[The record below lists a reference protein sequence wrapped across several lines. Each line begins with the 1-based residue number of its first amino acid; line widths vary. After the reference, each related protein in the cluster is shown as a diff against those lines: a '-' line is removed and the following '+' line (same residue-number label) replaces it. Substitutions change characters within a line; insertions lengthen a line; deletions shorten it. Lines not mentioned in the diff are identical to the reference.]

1 MSGKQGNSGRIA
13 RRVISLG
20 SARLRLLFVP
30 VITAWALLGV
40 ALLGVGLGAVQHA
53 QANGDDGG
61 VRHIVVTVNKSRTL
75 RLPEPFASV
84 VVGSPAIVDALPMSD
99 HRLYIQGKQIGT
111 TNVSV
116 FNQSMQLAGV
126 IDVEVTPDTGN
137 LQEKIRASTGSSAI
151 RVGSSNR
158 QIVLSGVAGNAVAAD
173 RAVEVAKTMVPE
185 GNIVNAMKVAPSQQ
199 VMLRVRFLEV
209 GRSASREI
217 GVNWFGAN
225 NAGNRGFATG
235 LGTSSAGGRP
245 AVGPSTAPGLGCG
258 LGPQAALN
266 NPSCVDA
273 SGNTVFSPPAN
284 GPPGLPI
291 FNTAG
296 TLLPTITGAAA
307 APFGVAL
314 ASIATKG
321 GSLDV
326 TLTALEEKGLIRRL
340 AEPDLIALSGDTAA
354 FLAGGEF
361 PVPVAQQGSIGAA
374 PIITVQWKPFGVE
387 LTFVPTVLANG
398 IINLRLAPSVSE
410 LDFTNPVVI
419 SGSSIPSLTK
429 REARTTIEL
438 RDGQS
443 FAIAGLLQ
451 ARNRRGISQL
461 PWIGSV
467 PVLGA
472 LFRSAAYQQEETD
485 LVVIVTPHLVAPSV
499 PGQRLAS
506 PLDNY
511 LPTNDVDFFLMGD
524 MEQKK
529 KFRDYITSG
538 GDIQGPY
545 GHMIRS
551 GPALPVISAAPISAK
566 N

>member
-1 MSGKQGNSGRIA
+1 MSSIQGDTRRIA

-20 SARLRLLFVP
+20 PARLRNRIFVP
-30 VITAWALLGV
+30 LIIAC
-40 ALLGVGLGAVQHA
+40 ALLGVGTGPLPYA

-61 VRHIVVTVNKSRTL
+61 VQHIVVTVHKSRTL
-75 RLPEPFASV
+75 VLEQPFASV

-99 HRLYIQGKQIGT
+99 RRLYIQGKQIGT
-111 TNVSV
+111 SNISV

-137 LQEKIRASTGSSAI
+137 LQEKIRASTGSNAI

-245 AVGPSTAPGLGCG
+245 SIGPTQGLPGCRT
-258 LGPQAALN
+258 P
-266 NPSCVDA
+266 PCVDA
-273 SGNTVFSPPAN
+273 SGNPVNTFDAN
-284 GPPGLPI
+284 GNQVAGPPGLPI
-291 FNTAG
+291 FNAVG
-296 TLLPTITGAAA
+296 TLLPTITGTAA

-314 ASIATKG
+314 ANLATKG

-419 SGSSIPSLTK
+419 SGSSIPSLAK

-551 GPALPVISAAPISAK
+551 SPALPVISAPPISAK

>member
-1 MSGKQGNSGRIA
+1 MMSKQGDDRRIA
-13 RRVISLG
+13 GRMISLG
-20 SARLRLLFVP
+20 LARLRNLLFVP
-30 VITAWALLGV
+30 LIIAG
-40 ALLGVGLGAVQHA
+40 ALLGVGPGPLPHA
-53 QANGDDGG
+53 QAQAQNEDSGA
-61 VRHIVVTVNKSRTL
+61 VRHIVITVNKSRTL
-75 RLPEPFASV
+75 RIEKPFSSIEVAS
-84 VVGSPAIVDALPMSD
+84 PDIVDARPMTD
-99 HRLYIQGKQIGT
+99 RTLYIQGKKVGT

-116 FNQSMQLAGV
+116 FDQSMQLIGV
-126 IDVEVTPDTGN
+126 IDVEVTLDTGN
-137 LQEKIRASTGSSAI
+137 LQQKIRSSTGSGGI
-151 RVGSSNR
+151 RVGSSGG
-158 QIVLSGVAGNAVAAD
+158 QLVLSGVAGNAVAAD
-173 RAVEVAKTMVPE
+173 RAVQVAKAMVPE
-185 GNIVNAMKVAPSQQ
+185 GGTIVNAMTVAPAQQ

-245 AVGPSTAPGLGCG
+245 ASGFNPTTPQPFGGCAT
-258 LGPQAALN
+258 P
-266 NPSCVDA
+266 PCVDA
-273 SGNTVFSPPAN
+273 SGNPVPAPGSPPGSGA
-284 GPPGLPI
+284 PGLPI
-291 FNTAG
+291 FNTVG
-296 TLLPTITGAAA
+296 TLLPTISGAVA

-314 ASIATKG
+314 ASLATKG

-326 TLTALEEKGLIRRL
+326 TLTALEEKGLVRRL

-361 PVPVAQQGSIGAA
+361 PVPVAQSSTGGV

-410 LDFTNPVVI
+410 LDFTNAVVI
-419 SGSSIPSLTK
+419 SGSSIPSLAK

-511 LPTNDVDFFLMGD
+511 IPTNDVDFFLMGE

-551 GPALPVISAAPISAK
+551 GPALPAISAAPISAK

>member
-1 MSGKQGNSGRIA
+1 
-13 RRVISLG
+13 
-20 SARLRLLFVP
+20 LLFV
-30 VITAWALLGV
+30 LLIM
-40 ALLGVGLGAVQHA
+40 ACTLLGVGAGPLQYAR
-53 QANGDDGG
+53 ANGDDGG
-61 VRHIVVTVNKSRTL
+61 VQHIVVTLYKSRTL
-75 RLPEPFASV
+75 VLEQPFASV
-84 VVGSPAIVDALPMSD
+84 VVGSPELVDALPMAD
-99 HRLYIQGKQIGT
+99 RRLYIQGKKIGT

-116 FNQSMQLAGV
+116 FNKSMQLAGV
-126 IDVEVTPDTGN
+126 IDVEVTPDTRN
-137 LQEKIRASTGSSAI
+137 LQEKIRASTGSRAI
-151 RVGSSNR
+151 RVGSSNG
-158 QIVLSGVAGNAVAAD
+158 QIVLSGLASNAVAAD
-173 RAVEVAKTMVPE
+173 RAVELAKTMVPE

-209 GRSASREI
+209 GRTASREI

-235 LGTSSAGGRP
+235 LGASSAGGRP
-245 AVGPSTAPGLGCG
+245 ASGFNPTTPQPFGGCAT
-258 LGPQAALN
+258 P
-266 NPSCVDA
+266 PCVDA
-273 SGNTVFSPPAN
+273 SGNPVPAPGSPPGSGA
-284 GPPGLPI
+284 PGLPI
-291 FNTAG
+291 FNTVG
-296 TLLPTITGAAA
+296 TLLPALSGAAA

-314 ASIATKG
+314 ASLATKG

-340 AEPDLIALSGDTAA
+340 AEPDLVALSGDTAA

-361 PVPVAQQGSIGAA
+361 PVPSVQPGGTSGV
-374 PIITVQWKPFGVE
+374 PVITTDYKPFGVQ

-410 LDFTNPVVI
+410 LDFTQAIQI
-419 SGSSIPSLTK
+419 SGFLVPSIAK

-451 ARNRRGISQL
+451 ARNKRGISQL

-485 LVVIVTPHLVAPSV
+485 LVVIVTPYLVAPSV

-551 GPALPVISAAPISAK
+551 SPALPVISARPISAK

>member
-1 MSGKQGNSGRIA
+1 MSSIQGDTRRIA

-20 SARLRLLFVP
+20 PARLRNRLCVP
-30 VITAWALLGV
+30 LIIAW
-40 ALLGVGLGAVQHA
+40 ALLGVGLGAVQQA
-53 QANGDDGG
+53 QAQSRDEDSGGG
-61 VRHIVVTVNKSRTL
+61 VQHIVLTLHKSRTL
-75 RLPEPFASV
+75 VLPQPFASV
-84 VVGSPAIVDALPMSD
+84 VVGSPELVDALPMSD
-99 HRLYIQGKQIGT
+99 NRLYIQGKRIGT

-126 IDVEVTPDTGN
+126 IDIEVTPDVGY
-137 LQEKIRASTGSSAI
+137 LQEKVRASTGSRAI
-151 RVGSSNR
+151 RVGSSNG
-158 QIVLSGVAGNAVAAD
+158 QIVLSGTAGNAVAAD
-173 RAVEVAKTMVPE
+173 RAVEVAKSMVPE

-209 GRSASREI
+209 ARTASREI

-225 NAGNRGFATG
+225 NGGNRGFTTG

-245 AVGPSTAPGLGCG
+245 AIGPTQGFPGCG
-258 LGPQAALN
+258 TP
-266 NPSCVDA
+266 PCVDA
-273 SGNTVFSPPAN
+273 SGNPVPAPGSPA
-284 GPPGLPI
+284 GSGAPGLPI
-291 FNTAG
+291 FNTLA
-296 TLLPTITGAAA
+296 TLLPTISGAAA
-307 APFGVAL
+307 VPFGVAL
-314 ASIATKG
+314 ASLATKG

-326 TLTALEEKGLIRRL
+326 TLTALETKGLVRRL
-340 AEPDLIALSGDTAA
+340 AEPDLVALSGDTAS

-361 PVPVAQQGSIGAA
+361 PVPTAQTSTGGF
-374 PIITVQWKPFGVE
+374 PIITTEFKPFGVQ
-387 LTFVPTVLANG
+387 LTFVPTVLDGG
-398 IINLRLAPSVSE
+398 IINLRLVPSVSE
-410 LDFTNPVVI
+410 LDFTQAVQTA
-419 SGSSIPSLTK
+419 GFTIPSITK

-451 ARNRRGISQL
+451 SRNHRDIQQL

-472 LFRSAAYQQEETD
+472 LFRSAAYQQLETD

-511 LPTNDVDFFLMGD
+511 IPTNDVDFFLMGE

-551 GPALPVISAAPISAK
+551 GPALPAISASPISAK

>member
-1 MSGKQGNSGRIA
+1 M
-13 RRVISLG
+13 
-20 SARLRLLFVP
+20 
-30 VITAWALLGV
+30 TCGV
-40 ALLGVGLGAVQHA
+40 Q
-53 QANGDDGG
+53 
-61 VRHIVVTVNKSRTL
+61 HIVVTLYKSRTL
-75 RLPEPFASV
+75 VLPQPFASV
-84 VVGSPAIVDALPMSD
+84 VVGSPDFVDALPMSD
-99 HRLYIQGKQIGT
+99 NRLYIQGKRIGT

-126 IDVEVTPDTGN
+126 IDIEVTPDIGN
-137 LQEKIRASTGSSAI
+137 LQEKVRASTGSRAI
-151 RVGSSNR
+151 RVGSSNG
-158 QIVLSGVAGNAVAAD
+158 QIVLSGIAGNAVAAD
-173 RAVEVAKTMVPE
+173 RAVEVAKSMIPE
-185 GNIVNAMKVAPSQQ
+185 GGSIVNAMKVAPSQQ

-209 GRSASREI
+209 ARTASREI

-235 LGTSSAGGRP
+235 LGTVFRGGQTCCCPVSTLWKPPVLTRAETRYRP
-245 AVGPSTAPGLGCG
+245 AG
-258 LGPQAALN
+258 
-266 NPSCVDA
+266 
-273 SGNTVFSPPAN
+273 SGA
-284 GPPGLPI
+284 PGLPI
-291 FNTAG
+291 FNTAA
-296 TLLPTITGAAA
+296 TLLPTISGAAA
-307 APFGVAL
+307 LPFGVAL
-314 ASIATKG
+314 ASLATKG

-326 TLTALEEKGLIRRL
+326 TLTALETKGLVRRL
-340 AEPDLIALSGDTAA
+340 AEPDLVALSGDTAS

-361 PVPVAQQGSIGAA
+361 PVPTAQTSTGGF
-374 PIITVQWKPFGVE
+374 PIITTEYKPFGVQ
-387 LTFVPTVLANG
+387 LTFVPTVLDGG
-398 IINLRLAPSVSE
+398 IINLRLVPSVSE
-410 LDFTNPVVI
+410 LDFTQAVQTA
-419 SGSSIPSLTK
+419 GFTIPSITK

-451 ARNRRGISQL
+451 SRNHRDIQQL

-472 LFRSAAYQQEETD
+472 LFRSAAYQQLETD

-511 LPTNDVDFFLMGD
+511 IPTNDVDFFLMGE

-551 GPALPVISAAPISAK
+551 GPALPAISASPISAK

>member
-1 MSGKQGNSGRIA
+1 MSSKPGNTGLIA
-13 RRVISLG
+13 RRVISFT
-20 SARLRLLFVP
+20 SARLRFLFVP
-30 VITAWALLGV
+30 ILIAW
-40 ALLGVGLGAVQHA
+40 ALLGVGLGAVQQA
-53 QANGDDGG
+53 QAQSRDEDSGGG
-61 VRHIVVTVNKSRTL
+61 VQHIVVTLYKSRTL
-75 RLPEPFASV
+75 VLPQPFASV
-84 VVGSPAIVDALPMSD
+84 VVGSPELVDALPMSD
-99 HRLYIQGKQIGT
+99 RRLYIQGKKIGT

-126 IDVEVTPDTGN
+126 IDVEVTLDTGN

-151 RVGSSNR
+151 RVGSSNG
-158 QIVLSGVAGNAVAAD
+158 QIVLSGLASNAVAAD

-209 GRSASREI
+209 ARTASREI
-217 GVNWFGAN
+217 GVNWNGAN
-225 NAGNRGFATG
+225 NAGNRGFGTG

-245 AVGPSTAPGLGCG
+245 AIGPTQGFPGCG
-258 LGPQAALN
+258 AP
-266 NPSCVDA
+266 PCVDA
-273 SGNTVFSPPAN
+273 SGNPVPAPGSTQN
-284 GPPGLPI
+284 APGLPI
-291 FNTAG
+291 FNTAA
-296 TLLPTITGAAA
+296 TLLPTISGAAA
-307 APFGVAL
+307 VPFGVAL
-314 ASIATKG
+314 ASLATKG

-326 TLTALEEKGLIRRL
+326 TLSALETKGLIRRL
-340 AEPDLIALSGDTAA
+340 AEPDLVALSGDTAS

-361 PVPVAQQGSIGAA
+361 PVPTAQSSGAGGV
-374 PIITVQWKPFGVE
+374 PIITTEFKPFGVM
-387 LTFVPTVLANG
+387 LTFVPTVLAGG
-398 IINLRLAPSVSE
+398 IINLRLVPSVSE
-410 LDFTNPVVI
+410 LDFTQAI
-419 SGSSIPSLTK
+419 QTSGFLIPSITK

-451 ARNRRGISQL
+451 ARNHRDISQL

-485 LVVIVTPHLVAPSV
+485 LVVIVTPHLVAPGV

-511 LPTNDVDFFLMGD
+511 IPTNDVDFFLMGD

-551 GPALPVISAAPISAK
+551 GPALPAISASPISAK

>member
-1 MSGKQGNSGRIA
+1 MDGIQGDTRRIG

-20 SARLRLLFVP
+20 PVRLRNLLFVP
-30 VITAWALLGV
+30 LIIAC
-40 ALLGVGLGAVQHA
+40 ALLGVGAGPLQYA

-61 VRHIVVTVNKSRTL
+61 GVQHIVVTVHKSRTL
-75 RLPEPFASV
+75 VLPQAFASV
-84 VVGSPAIVDALPMSD
+84 VVGSPAIVDALPMTD
-99 HRLYIQGKQIGT
+99 RKLYIQGKQIGT

-151 RVGSSNR
+151 RVGSSNG
-158 QIVLSGVAGNAVAAD
+158 QIVLSGVAGNAVTAD

-225 NAGNRGFATG
+225 NAGNRGFSTG

-245 AVGPSTAPGLGCG
+245 AIGPTQGLPGCLTPPG
-258 LGPQAALN
+258 AAT
-266 NPSCVDA
+266 CVDA
-273 SGNTVFSPPAN
+273 SGNPIPPPGSTQNA
-284 GPPGLPI
+284 PGLPI
-291 FNTAG
+291 FNAVG
-296 TLLPTITGAAA
+296 TLLPTITGAPA

-314 ASIATKG
+314 ANIATRG

-326 TLTALEEKGLIRRL
+326 TLTALEDKGLIRRL

-361 PVPVAQQGSIGAA
+361 PVPVAQASSAGGV
-374 PIITVQWKPFGVE
+374 PVITVQWKPFGVE

-410 LDFTNPVVI
+410 LDFQNSVVI
-419 SGSSIPSLTK
+419 TGSQIPSLIK

-472 LFRSAAYQQEETD
+472 LFRSSAYQQEETD
-485 LVVIVTPHLVAPSV
+485 LVVIVTPHLVAPAV

-511 LPTNDVDFFLMGD
+511 LPSNDVDFFLMGD

-529 KFRDYITSG
+529 KFRNYITSG

-551 GPALPVISAAPISAK
+551 SPALPVVSAPPISAK

>member
-1 MSGKQGNSGRIA
+1 MSSIQGDTRGIA
-13 RRVISLG
+13 RRVIGLG
-20 SARLRLLFVP
+20 PARLRNLLFVP
-30 VITAWALLGV
+30 LIIAC
-40 ALLGVGLGAVQHA
+40 ALLGVGAGPLQHA

-61 VRHIVVTVNKSRTL
+61 VRHIVVTLYKSRTL
-75 RLPEPFASV
+75 VLEQPFASV
-84 VVGSPAIVDALPMSD
+84 VVGSPDIVDALPMSD
-99 HRLYIQGKQIGT
+99 RRLYIQGKKIGT

-151 RVGSSNR
+151 RVGSSNG
-158 QIVLSGVAGNAVAAD
+158 QIVLSGVASNAVAAD

-245 AVGPSTAPGLGCG
+245 ASGFNPTTPQPFGGCAT
-258 LGPQAALN
+258 P
-266 NPSCVDA
+266 PCVDA
-273 SGNTVFSPPAN
+273 SGNPVPAPGSPPGSGA
-284 GPPGLPI
+284 PGLPI
-291 FNTAG
+291 FNAVG
-296 TLLPTITGAAA
+296 TLLPAISGAAA

-314 ASIATKG
+314 ASLATKG

-361 PVPVAQQGSIGAA
+361 PVPVAQPGGVGAA

-410 LDFTNPVVI
+410 LDFTNSVQIV
-419 SGSSIPSLTK
+419 GSNIPSLTK

-551 GPALPVISAAPISAK
+551 APALPAISASPISAK